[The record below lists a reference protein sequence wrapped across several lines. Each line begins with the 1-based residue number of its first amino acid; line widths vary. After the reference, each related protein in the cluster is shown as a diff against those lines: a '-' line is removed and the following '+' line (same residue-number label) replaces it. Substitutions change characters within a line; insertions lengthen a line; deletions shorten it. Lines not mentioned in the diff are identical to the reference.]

1 MNNAVPYRSR
11 PRTTAWGLVIAMLF
25 AAELSMAQTIPLHLG
40 TTTPIKDEYGSN
52 LMGTMLADP
61 SLCDR
66 VEVLWATN
74 GIFPPDINGNPDP
87 RNALVEGGITAMGS
101 LTDPGWTNPGL
112 FAASIASPRPNPGAQ
127 LFVRVF
133 NAPTREAASF
143 YGDSTV
149 FTVDSEYSYV
159 YDVTISSMNPL
170 DASDNDSDGLNNS
183 WEESLRTDPDL
194 TDTDGDG
201 MTDGDEFRAG
211 TDGTNPD
218 DLLQLSDV
226 QGKGPTRLEDDGE
239 GGMHTMM
246 VVEDAVVTWES
257 KPGKRY
263 RIEYTPDDLAYEP
276 VFSNVTEV
284 ITATDTQSAVTVSG
298 GLMHSR
304 GTFRIRLIEE

>member
-1 MNNAVPYRSR
+1 MNKVVHYCSRARAATRRLAV
-11 PRTTAWGLVIAMLF
+11 VMLF
-25 AAELSMAQTIPLHLG
+25 VSGFSMAQTPPLHLG
-40 TTTPIKDEYGSN
+40 TTTAIKDEFGLN
-52 LMGTMLADP
+52 LSGTMLTDP

-74 GIFPPDINGNPDP
+74 GIFPPDVNGSPDP
-87 RNALVEGGITAMGS
+87 QNAIVEGGVTTMGS
-101 LTDPGWTNPGL
+101 LTDPAWTNPGV
-112 FAASIASPRPNPGAQ
+112 FAASIASPRPSPGAK

-143 YGDSTV
+143 YGDSEV
-149 FTVDSEYSYV
+149 FTVDTEYSYV
-159 YDVTISSMNPL
+159 YDVTISAMLPL
-170 DASDNDSDGLNNS
+170 DPADSDSDGLNNS
-183 WEESLRTDPDL
+183 WEESLQTDPDNA
-194 TDTDGDG
+194 DTDGDG
-201 MTDGDEFRAG
+201 MRDGDEFRAG

-246 VVEDAVVTWES
+246 VVEDAVVTWDS

-276 VFSNVTEV
+276 VFSNITEI
-284 ITATDTQSAVTVSG
+284 ITAIDTQSAVTVSG
-298 GLMHSR
+298 GLTHSR